1 MRLVIVVIVFIEQG
15 LHERCGIFSTILC
28 TVTKLGLQ
36 EIASQ
41 TIVAKERMISNRRVM
56 YVVSFAFLIAEES
69 EESGVQIKENLPIMS
84 SSKSLISRTFF
95 ASEAVGIP
103 TDEARL
109 QIVSC
114 IKCGK

>member
-1 MRLVIVVIVFIEQG
+1 
-15 LHERCGIFSTILC
+15 LC